1 MEYKVVCKDEFY
13 IIGFKKRITLQF
25 KGENHQIDSM
35 YERLTE
41 DKREKLIKINDTEP
55 KGLISVSADISERTK
70 EGSFLDQYLA
80 VASTHDEADD
90 EFDVLFVP
98 SSDWAVFT
106 SSGSY
111 PDALQNTWAKIYSE
125 WLGSSD
131 YELRGGP
138 EILRSGSQDTK
149 DKDFKSEIWIPVKK
163 KKRIINS

>member
-1 MEYKVVCKDEFY
+1 MEYRIVHKDEFY

-25 KGENHQIDSM
+25 KGENHQIDSL

-41 DKREKLIKINDTEP
+41 DKKEKLMKVNDTEP
-55 KGLISVSADISERTK
+55 KGLISVSADFSERTK

-90 EFDVLFVP
+90 EFDVLLVP
-98 SSDWAVFT
+98 SSDWAVFP

-111 PDALQNTWAKIYSE
+111 PEALQNTWAEIYSE

-131 YELRGGP
+131 YEQREGP
-138 EILRSGSQDTK
+138 EMLRNISKDTK

-163 KKRIINS
+163 KRE

>member
-1 MEYKVVCKDEFY
+1 MEYRIVYKDEFY

-25 KGENHQIDSM
+25 KGENHQIDSL

-41 DKREKLIKINDTEP
+41 DKKEKLMKVNDTEP
-55 KGLISVSADISERTK
+55 KGLISVSTDFSERTK

-90 EFDVLFVP
+90 EFDVLLVP
-98 SSDWAVFT
+98 SSDWAVFP

-111 PDALQNTWAKIYSE
+111 PEALQNTWAEIYSE

-131 YELRGGP
+131 YELREGP
-138 EILRSGSQDTK
+138 EMLRNISKDTK

-163 KKRIINS
+163 KRE